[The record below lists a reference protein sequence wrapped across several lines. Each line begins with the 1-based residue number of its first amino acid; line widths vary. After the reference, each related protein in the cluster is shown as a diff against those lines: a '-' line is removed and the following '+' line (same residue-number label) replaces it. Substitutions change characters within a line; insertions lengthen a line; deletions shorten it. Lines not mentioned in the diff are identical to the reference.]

1 MKLLMVN
8 MFNKLSIEQVKN
20 IALKKD
26 IVVLKEKKI
35 I

>member
-1 MKLLMVN
+1 MVN